1 MKELKRVVD
10 TVSFIDQENLSKDYK
25 EFKKHIP
32 KKYQVSRARRLSKI
46 TNELFKAIADNML
59 EAEGGVTIKGMG
71 YFFIHRS
78 PKKRMLQRKLEN
90 GEVETYYNIRHQ
102 MRRIA
107 PMFMPPHRQTA
118 SFYSWSFDDSFSISV
133 KLKLRENLKK
143 GMKYK
148 AYPFTITKLKL
159 I

>member
-1 MKELKRVVD
+1 MKDIKRVVD
-10 TVSFIDQENLSKDYK
+10 TVSFIDQSSLYNDYK
-25 EFKKHIP
+25 EYKKHIP

-46 TNELFKAIADNML
+46 TNELFKSVANNML
-59 EAEGGVTIKGMG
+59 EAEGGVTIKGLG
-71 YFFIHRS
+71 YFFIYRS
-78 PKKRMLQRKLEN
+78 EKKRMLQRKLEN
-90 GEVETYYNIRHQ
+90 GELESYYNIRHQ

-107 PMFMPPHRQTA
+107 PMFITPYRKTFTLH
-118 SFYSWSFDDSFSISV
+118 SWSLDDSFSISV

-148 AYPFTITKLKL
+148 AYPFTVTKLKL

>member
-1 MKELKRVVD
+1 MKEIKRVVE
-10 TVSFIDQENLSKDYK
+10 TASFIESVELYKDYK
-25 EFKKHIP
+25 QYKRHIP
-32 KKYQVSRARRLSKI
+32 KKYQVNRSRRLSKI
-46 TNELFKAIADNML
+46 ANELFRSIANNML
-59 EAEGGVTIKGMG
+59 EAEGGVTIKGLG

-78 PKKRMLQRKLEN
+78 EKKRMLQRKLEN
-90 GEVETYYNIRHQ
+90 GEFESYFNIRHQ

-107 PMFMPPHRQTA
+107 PMFIPAQRQT
-118 SFYSWSFDDSFSISV
+118 SPFYSWSFDDSFSISV

-148 AYPFTITKLKL
+148 AYPFTVTKLKL